1 MNAVPVID
9 LRWLVLLVNE
19 FGSQPRAAAGESDMA
34 YPDLS
39 DRGQPG
45 IAAGLTDA
53 ALAQLAGQLWAVF
66 GAPSLSSQV
75 AALNALLHNAQLEPT
90 VDADGL
96 LVWTTGHTDP
106 ARQLAAGCA
115 TALAEAIRTHGWK
128 RIGICAGHDCVDV
141 YIDQH
146 GRSPR
151 RYCSPTCLNR
161 GKIRA
166 YRARTTP

>member
-1 MNAVPVID
+1 MNAVPAID

-19 FGSQPRAAAGESDMA
+19 FGPQPRAAAGESDMA

-39 DRGQPG
+39 GRGQPS

-53 ALAQLAGQLWAVF
+53 ARAQLAGQLWAVF
-66 GAPSLSSQV
+66 SGPSLSSQV
-75 AALNALLHNAQLEPT
+75 AALNTLLHDARLELS
-90 VDADGL
+90 VDAGGL
-96 LVWTTGHTDP
+96 LVWTTGHTGP

-115 TALAEAIRTHGWK
+115 TALAEVIHTHGWK
-128 RIGICAGHDCVDV
+128 RIGTCAGNDCVDV

-146 GRSPR
+146 GRTPR
-151 RYCSPTCLNR
+151 RYCSLTCLNR

-166 YRARTTP
+166 YRARNTR